1 MKILVADDH
10 QLIVDDI
17 IDELHDIVPD
27 AECIGTNDAGA
38 ILDLVD
44 RHHFDVIFMDIDLD
58 TANGIDLAEKI
69 LEKYPRT
76 NIIYVTS
83 YSEFA
88 LDSYRTKASTFLMK
102 PVGAEK
108 LRDAMQNLRFPV
120 SDIDDKI
127 IAQMFQGNIE
137 IGRNIQTIRKEH
149 GISTAQLAEEIGCT
163 QQTVYRWENG
173 ARVPDVPT
181 LMKIARVLGVNL
193 DDLTR

>member
-17 IDELHDIVPD
+17 IDELHDIVPE

-38 ILDLVD
+38 ILGLVD
-44 RHHFDVIFMDIDLD
+44 SNRFDVIFMDIDLD
-58 TANGIDLAEKI
+58 TANGIDLAEQI
-69 LEKYPRT
+69 LKKYPRT

-88 LDSYRTKASTFLMK
+88 LDSYRTNASTFLMK
-102 PVGAEK
+102 PVGTEK
-108 LRDAMQNLRFPV
+108 LRDAIHNLRFPV
-120 SDIDDKI
+120 SDIDDKKI
-127 IAQMFQGNIE
+127 EQMFQGNIG
-137 IGRNIQTIRKEH
+137 IGQRISSIRKER

-163 QQTVYRWENG
+163 QQTVYRWERG
-173 ARVPDVPT
+173 ERIPDVPT

-193 DDLTR
+193 DDLT